1 MSLTQPNDDT
11 DLIKYTIPNYGL
23 SDRWEWLQYLNRLVA
38 LITCIALH
46 CYILVRLAIMK
57 KLSDYQ
63 ILIIIQSSI
72 NIMAC
77 LFELILNEVQTQ
89 NLQIIK
95 IGHPFWNFSLNQTLF
110 FTISMVLFS
119 NATQDFLMLF
129 NLHRMVLIKKGNLLR
144 MYALATPL
152 MLFGTGADVQD
163 SYSLVMKG
171 QDINLFYKYG
181 QLPVITLVIVFCYV
195 KLNREFSKIT
205 ISEKTRKLQQ
215 KLSTSVMLQIV
226 ILGIVSF
233 IVNFIP
239 WLFKKYGNPSYY
251 NQHIVMYIIV
261 SLVITEWYLLI
272 SAILIAWSI
281 TGFFHN

>member
-1 MSLTQPNDDT
+1 
-11 DLIKYTIPNYGL
+11 
-23 SDRWEWLQYLNRLVA
+23 
-38 LITCIALH
+38 
-46 CYILVRLAIMK
+46 
-57 KLSDYQ
+57 
-63 ILIIIQSSI
+63 
-72 NIMAC
+72 
-77 LFELILNEVQTQ
+77 
-89 NLQIIK
+89 
-95 IGHPFWNFSLNQTLF
+95 
-110 FTISMVLFS
+110 
-119 NATQDFLMLF
+119 
-129 NLHRMVLIKKGNLLR
+129 
-144 MYALATPL
+144 MYALAIPL

-205 ISEKTRKLQQ
+205 TSEKTRKLQQ

-239 WLFKKYGNPSYY
+239 WLFKKYGDPSYY